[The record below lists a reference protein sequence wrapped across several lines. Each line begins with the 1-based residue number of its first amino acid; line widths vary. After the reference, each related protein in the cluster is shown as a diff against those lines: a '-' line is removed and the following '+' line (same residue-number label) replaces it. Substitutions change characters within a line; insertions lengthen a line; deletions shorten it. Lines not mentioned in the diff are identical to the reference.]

1 MIKRLDPNQQADAA
15 PAPKAADDQVLDNA
29 RDDASDQAAAA
40 AAPQAL
46 SSVSVGAAGMS
57 ASTPVPTATSVTTNS
72 NGSTTIT
79 MTPSTT
85 YSPAPQLPMSSTG
98 ADLSAIGDI
107 NSDIVS
113 RKMSLEEAKFQLD
126 SDRAKH
132 GMYMEI
138 RKEDF
143 REQQLREE
151 EERNSQKEGE
161 HWMKAYWRPAMGW
174 LYMLICAFDFII
186 APMLSM
192 AMPVFLKNLGAAQ
205 VTYTQWQSLTLSNG
219 GLIHL
224 AFGAIL
230 GITAYTRGQEK
241 IAKMG

>member
-1 MIKRLDPNQQADAA
+1 
-15 PAPKAADDQVLDNA
+15 
-29 RDDASDQAAAA
+29 
-40 AAPQAL
+40 
-46 SSVSVGAAGMS
+46 
-57 ASTPVPTATSVTTNS
+57 
-72 NGSTTIT
+72 
-79 MTPSTT
+79 
-85 YSPAPQLPMSSTG
+85 MSSTG
-98 ADLSAIGDI
+98 ADLSAISDI
-107 NSDIVS
+107 NADIVS
-113 RKMSLEEAKFQLD
+113 RKMALEEAKFRLD
-126 SDRAKH
+126 EEKSRHAV
-132 GMYMEI
+132 YMEI
-138 RKEDF
+138 RREDF

-151 EERNSQKEGE
+151 EEKNSKKEGE

-192 AMPVFLKNLGAAQ
+192 AMPLYLKTLGANT
-205 VTYTQWQSLTLSNG
+205 VTYTQWQSLTLANG

>member
-1 MIKRLDPNQQADAA
+1 MIKRLDPKQNADAA
-15 PAPKAADDQVLDNA
+15 PPPKAVDGVVIDSANDDSLHVP
-29 RDDASDQAAAA
+29 ASQPAAQQPAAATTVPPDTNQTT
-40 AAPQAL
+40 APA
-46 SSVSVGAAGMS
+46 S
-57 ASTPVPTATSVTTNS
+57 ASVTTEP

-79 MTPSTT
+79 MTPSNS
-85 YSPAPQLPMSSTG
+85 YSATPAPPMSSTG
-98 ADLSAIGDI
+98 ADLSAISDI

-132 GMYMEI
+132 SMYMEI

-161 HWMKAYWRPAMGW
+161 HWMKSYWRPAMGW
-174 LYMLICAFDFII
+174 LYMLICAFDFVI
-186 APMLSM
+186 APMLTM
-192 AMPVFLKNLGAAQ
+192 AMPVFLKNLGATAI
-205 VTYTQWQSLTLSNG
+205 TYTQWQSLTLANG

-230 GITAYTRGQEK
+230 GITAWTRGQEK